1 MAEIKSPIN
10 RYCDLKNEVELLA
23 KKYNRNLQEIKILV
37 VTKGKPVSCF
47 NEFIEAGIQEFAES
61 RIQEVLEKKM
71 QLPDCTF
78 HLIGTLQ
85 TKKVPKV
92 IGLFKLIHSV
102 DSLELARKISDS
114 SVKQGIVQDVLLQVN
129 TSNEEAKHGFTKE
142 QLLIDFEQI
151 ADLPGI
157 SLRGLMTMA
166 AHMKVNSEEEREL
179 TRKSFSLLSDLKKSL
194 NEQYKQKLNNFT
206 ELSMGMSQDY
216 EIAIEQGATILR
228 IGSHIFS
235 KM

>member
-10 RYCDLKNEVELLA
+10 RYCDLKIEVERLA

-47 NEFIEAGIQEFAES
+47 NEFIEAGIHEFGES

-151 ADLPGI
+151 VDLPGI
-157 SLRGLMTMA
+157 FLRGLMTMA
-166 AHMKVNSEEEREL
+166 AHMKTNSEEDREC
-179 TRKSFSLLSDLKKSL
+179 TRKSFRLLSDLKKSL
-194 NEQYKQKLNNFT
+194 NEQYKDKLTNFT

-235 KM
+235 KI